1 MPEIKAASAI
11 DGFPFTNGGFDNTF
25 TVDGRPAIPGKPLQA
40 DIRRVD
46 PGYFSTMAIP
56 IVEGRALNDADRA
69 DSPPVVIVSAGMAR
83 KYWPGES
90 AIGKRLTV
98 LFGPPAG
105 IHAEIVGVAADVRSA
120 LDAEPN
126 DFIYLPYPQGFHIA
140 QMDLALRPRER
151 AASVAALA
159 RAAKDVIRKIDP
171 DQPVYRVRGA
181 GELVSSSL
189 AARNFEMVLLGIF
202 AVLAV
207 TLASVGLYG
216 VLAYSVQ
223 ARTKEIGIRMALGA
237 TQGRVSGM
245 VLRHALKLTGA
256 GLAIGV
262 VCARALT
269 GVLAGLLFGVRATD
283 APTFVA
289 VSLALL
295 CAAGFA
301 GYIPA
306 RRAARVDPMVALRDE

>member
-1 MPEIKAASAI
+1 
-11 DGFPFTNGGFDNTF
+11 
-25 TVDGRPAIPGKPLQA
+25 
-40 DIRRVD
+40 
-46 PGYFSTMAIP
+46 
-56 IVEGRALNDADRA
+56 
-69 DSPPVVIVSAGMAR
+69 
-83 KYWPGES
+83 
-90 AIGKRLTV
+90 
-98 LFGPPAG
+98 
-105 IHAEIVGVAADVRSA
+105 
-120 LDAEPN
+120 
-126 DFIYLPYPQGFHIA
+126 
-140 QMDLALRPRER
+140 
-151 AASVAALA
+151 
-159 RAAKDVIRKIDP
+159 VIRKIDP